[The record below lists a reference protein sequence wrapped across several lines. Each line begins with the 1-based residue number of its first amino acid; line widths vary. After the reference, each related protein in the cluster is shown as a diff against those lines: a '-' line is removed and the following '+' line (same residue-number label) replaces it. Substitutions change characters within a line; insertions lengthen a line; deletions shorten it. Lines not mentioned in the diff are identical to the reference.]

1 LPQKGAKDTKMK
13 NPEAKEPRRDR
24 NGLVRCRVCGCTEA
38 DACIPPCSW
47 EPGQN
52 DLCTTCAAAVDA
64 MVEWANSARR
74 ANMAALRR
82 EFLAAWGET
91 RVTLTPKGREM
102 LRTTKGTKT

>member
-1 LPQKGAKDTKMK
+1 
-13 NPEAKEPRRDR
+13 
-24 NGLVRCRVCGCTEA
+24 
-38 DACIPPCSW
+38 
-47 EPGQN
+47 
-52 DLCTTCAAAVDA
+52 